1 MQCYTKSLYYVLG
14 EEKMT
19 TLPKFI
25 MKAALLCLLFAPV
38 GCATLAVTDKKELAP
53 AGAKQEVNL
62 GIQASGDRLREVL
75 KNPEGSVVKSA
86 TGTLF
91 DKITLLPPDAR
102 FQQPSEV
109 LAAHG
114 TDYILSVG
122 IGDISVMGD
131 LNPLWFVSLPILF
144 FKIYAPIV
152 TFEPTVSLDVTL
164 RDARSGAILIQ
175 KQVSETSS
183 DHYSPSNPSEKV
195 RNLISLT
202 INNSLVS
209 ILRETQTSIAA
220 ARQGKR

>member
-1 MQCYTKSLYYVLG
+1 M
-14 EEKMT
+14 MT
-19 TLPKFI
+19 LSRCFLRV
-25 MKAALLCLLFAPV
+25 ALLFLLVAAS
-38 GCATLAVTDKKELAP
+38 GCATLHVTDRKELEP
-53 AGAKQEVNL
+53 AGARQGVNL

-75 KNPEGSVVKSA
+75 NEGSVVKGA
-86 TGTLF
+86 TGPMF
-91 DKITLLPPDAR
+91 DKITLLPPDSR
-102 FQQPSEV
+102 FQQPADV

-122 IGDISVMGD
+122 IGDISVTGD
-131 LNPLWFVSLPILF
+131 LNPYWFASLPILF

-175 KQVSETSS
+175 KQVSESSS

-195 RNLISLT
+195 RGLISLT
-202 INNSLVS
+202 INNALVS

-220 ARQGKR
+220 SRQGTR